1 MKKIDAFEIALNSG
15 DQEVICNLVKDDAQ
29 ENINHL
35 SYLVDQM
42 NQKYVTTSLPN
53 SSKKPKACNPVAK
66 AKKLPKRPNSSSEAD
81 SKNDTEAIQQTIKN
95 IQDTEEIMVTGLSL
109 IDFGKRDLVKKYFPD
124 GIMKVLLH
132 SKGGGEFNLAF
143 QDDENDDIKE

>member
-1 MKKIDAFEIALNSG
+1 
-15 DQEVICNLVKDDAQ
+15 
-29 ENINHL
+29 
-35 SYLVDQM
+35 
-42 NQKYVTTSLPN
+42 
-53 SSKKPKACNPVAK
+53 
-66 AKKLPKRPNSSSEAD
+66 
-81 SKNDTEAIQQTIKN
+81 
-95 IQDTEEIMVTGLSL
+95 MVTGLSL

>member
-53 SSKKPKACNPVAK
+53 LIQKAQGMQSSCQGKKITEKA
-66 AKKLPKRPNSSSEAD
+66 
-81 SKNDTEAIQQTIKN
+81 Q
-95 IQDTEEIMVTGLSL
+95 
-109 IDFGKRDLVKKYFPD
+109 
-124 GIMKVLLH
+124 
-132 SKGGGEFNLAF
+132 
-143 QDDENDDIKE
+143 